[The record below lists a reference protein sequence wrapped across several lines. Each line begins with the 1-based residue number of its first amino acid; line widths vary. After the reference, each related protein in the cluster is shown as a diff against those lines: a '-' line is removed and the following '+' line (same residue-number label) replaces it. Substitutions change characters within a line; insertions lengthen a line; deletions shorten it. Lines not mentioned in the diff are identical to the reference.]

1 MNRLAIARALSE
13 TADLLALT
21 AHEPFRARAYERGAR
36 VLERLSDPDFDR
48 LVAEGRL
55 TTLAGIGTGLAAV
68 IADLARG
75 GRSETLE
82 KVRGALPAGAHELG
96 RIPNL
101 GLRKIQA
108 LHAALGVE
116 TVEALRAAC
125 EAGRVRT
132 VKGFGEK
139 TERRILE
146 SIRALDTSA
155 KETTAPSRVLLPH
168 ALEVA
173 ERVLAH
179 LRAIPGVTAAEVA
192 GDLRRW
198 TETVDRLVVVL
209 ASRKPDAALDGA
221 LSSPLLVSRGTRDGL
236 TARATLVTGLPI
248 ELRVTTPDHWAAAL
262 LSATGSD
269 AHLRALEPLARER
282 AVDLERAGGQDEAQL
297 YRRLGLPYI
306 PPELRE
312 GAGEIEAARGGHACP
327 HDLVALDDLRGL
339 VHCHTVYSDGRHTIE
354 EMARAADALG
364 MQLPDDHRPLAR
376 PRSTP
381 TASTSTGSAR
391 QWDEIARVQERV
403 SVRLLR
409 GTESDILADGGLDY
423 PDAILE
429 QLDVIIA
436 SIHARHRM
444 DADRMTQR
452 LVRAMQHPCFKI
464 WGHALGR
471 LILSRPPI
479 DVPRRG
485 GPRRRSAASRAAIEI
500 NGDPHRLDLE
510 PRWIRA
516 ARERGIRFVVSTDA
530 HAIGELAQPPLRR
543 GDGPPRLG
551 PARRGAQYARRR
563 RVRPRG
569 GAGGRGVSRVFLLS
583 PAHCGGER
591 ARPALPTSARDF
603 DLARRVR
610 APPGR
615 AARRGLL
622 VPERALLPRQAHLR
636 ARLRRAA
643 RRACPACS

>member
-1 MNRLAIARALSE
+1 MDRLAIARALSE

-21 AHEPFRARAYERGAR
+21 GQEPFRARAYERGAR
-36 VLERLSDPDFDR
+36 VLESLSDHDFAR
-48 LVAEGRL
+48 LLAESRL
-55 TTLAGIGTGLAAV
+55 TTLSGIGRGLAAV
-68 IADLARG
+68 IGDLACLA
-75 GRSETLE
+75 RSETLD
-82 KVRGALPAGAHELG
+82 KVRGSLPTGARELA

-108 LHAALGVE
+108 LQAALGVE

-132 VKGFGEK
+132 IKGFGEK

-146 SIRALDTSA
+146 SIRALDA
-155 KETTAPSRVLLPH
+155 AAEEPPAPTRVLLPH
-168 ALEVA
+168 ALDAA

-179 LRAIPGVTAAEVA
+179 LRAVPGVTATEVA

-221 LSSPLLVSRGTRDGL
+221 LASPLLVSRGTRDGL

-248 ELRVTTPDHWAAAL
+248 ELHATRPDLWAAAL
-262 LSATGSD
+262 LAATGSD
-269 AHLRALEPLARER
+269 AHLRALAPLDRER
-282 AVDLERAGGQDEAQL
+282 SVDLERAVGQDEAQL

-312 GAGEIEAARGGHACP
+312 GAGEVEAARAGTLP
-327 HDLVALDDLRGL
+327 DDLVTLDDVQGL
-339 VHCHTVYSDGRHTIE
+339 VHCHTVYSDGRHTVE
-354 EMARAADALG
+354 QMARAADALG
-364 MQLPDDHRPLAR
+364 IRYLTITDH
-376 PRSTP
+376 SP
-381 TASTSTGSAR
+381 TAFYANGLDVNRLHA

-444 DADRMTQR
+444 DADRMTER
-452 LVRAMQHPCFKI
+452 IIRAMRHPCFKI

-471 LILSRPPI
+471 LIPSRPPVPTRVEEI
-479 DVPRRG
+479 LDVIAESP
-485 GPRRRSAASRAAIEI
+485 AAIEI

-510 PRWIRA
+510 PRWVRL
-516 ARERGIRFVVSTDA
+516 ARDRGIRFVISTDA
-530 HAIGELAQPPLRR
+530 HATGELRNLRY
-543 GDGPPRLG
+543 GVAM
-551 PARRGAQYARRR
+551 ARRGWVRR
-563 RVRPRG
+563 
-569 GAGGRGVSRVFLLS
+569 
-583 PAHCGGER
+583 GEV
-591 ARPALPTSARDF
+591 LNTLDVEGF
-603 DLARRVR
+603 VR
-610 APPGR
+610 AVAPVGP
-615 AARRGLL
+615 
-622 VPERALLPRQAHLR
+622 
-636 ARLRRAA
+636 RRAPA
-643 RRACPACS
+643 RGQPVGR

>member
-1 MNRLAIARALSE
+1 MLNCYWMNRLAIARALSE

-36 VLERLSDPDFDR
+36 VLERLSDTDFER
-48 LVAEGRL
+48 LVAEDRL

-68 IADLARG
+68 IADLARA

-82 KVRGALPAGAHELG
+82 KVRGALPAGARELG

-101 GLRKIQA
+101 GLRKIKA

-146 SIRALDTSA
+146 SIRALDTVA
-155 KETTAPSRVLLPH
+155 KETTAPSHVLLPH
-168 ALEVA
+168 ALDVA
-173 ERVLAH
+173 ERVLAR
-179 LRAIPGVTAAEVA
+179 LRAVPGVTAAEVA

-209 ASRKPDAALDGA
+209 ASRKPDAALEGA

-248 ELRVTTPDHWAAAL
+248 ELRVTTPDRWAAAL
-262 LSATGSD
+262 LAATGSE
-269 AHLRALEPLARER
+269 AHLRALDPLVRER
-282 AVDLERAGGQDEAQL
+282 DVDLAHAPGQDEAQL

-312 GAGEIEAARGGHACP
+312 GAGEVEAARDGTLP
-327 HDLVALDDLRGL
+327 QDLVTLDDVQGL
-339 VHCHTVYSDGRHTIE
+339 VHCHTVHSDGRHTIE
-354 EMARAADALG
+354 EMARAAERLG
-364 MQLPDDHRPLAR
+364 VSYLTITDH
-376 PRSTP
+376 SP
-381 TASTSTGSAR
+381 TAFYANGLAVDR
-391 QWDEIARVQERV
+391 LRAQWDEIARVQERV

-409 GTESDILADGGLDY
+409 GTESDILADGALDY
-423 PDAILE
+423 PDPILE

-444 DADRMTQR
+444 DADRMTER
-452 LVRAMQHPCFKI
+452 IVRAMRHPCFKI

-471 LILSRPPI
+471 LILSRPPVAARVEEI
-479 DVPRRG
+479 LDVI
-485 GPRRRSAASRAAIEI
+485 AESRAAIEI

-510 PRWIRA
+510 PRWVRA
-516 ARERGIRFVVSTDA
+516 ARERGIRFVISTDA
-530 HAIGELAQPPLRR
+530 HATGELRNLRY
-543 GDGPPRLG
+543 GVAM
-551 PARRGAQYARRR
+551 ARRGWVRRGEVLNALDADAFVRAVAPAGAR
-563 RVRPRG
+563 RVRPRRQP
-569 GAGGRGVSRVFLLS
+569 ASR
-583 PAHCGGER
+583 
-591 ARPALPTSARDF
+591 
-603 DLARRVR
+603 
-610 APPGR
+610 
-615 AARRGLL
+615 
-622 VPERALLPRQAHLR
+622 
-636 ARLRRAA
+636 
-643 RRACPACS
+643 